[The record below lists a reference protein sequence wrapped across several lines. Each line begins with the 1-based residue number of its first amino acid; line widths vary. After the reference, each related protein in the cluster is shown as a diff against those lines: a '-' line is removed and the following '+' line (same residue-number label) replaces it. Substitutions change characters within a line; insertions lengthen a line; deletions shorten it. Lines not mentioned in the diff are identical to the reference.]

1 MCNYGCFPVYQQ
13 SSDLYMIDLEAAKQT
28 GKYEYRRLEINSDKS
43 ESWHSWS
50 SNSRW
55 IAFSSKRQSG
65 VFTRT
70 YISYVDRQGKV
81 YKPLL
86 LPQKDPTYY
95 DSCLW
100 TYSVPELIREPVQV
114 TKEKLGRIVRSS
126 PKIPGRMPVTMAT
139 PKAGALPESA
149 QPWLTERE

>member
-1 MCNYGCFPVYQQ
+1 MCNYGCFPVYQE
-13 SSDLYMIDLEAAKQT
+13 SSDLYIIDLEAAQGT

-50 SNSRW
+50 SNGRW
-55 IAFSSKRQSG
+55 IAFSSKRHTG

-70 YISYVDRQGKV
+70 YLSYVDRQGRI
-81 YKPLL
+81 YNPLL

-100 TYSVPELIREPVQV
+100 TYSVPELILEPVGV
-114 TKEKLGRIVRSS
+114 KKEKLGRFVRN
-126 PKIPGRMPVTMAT
+126 PQTTPGQIPVTMAT
-139 PKAGALPESA
+139 PKAGTLPQATE
-149 QPWLTERE
+149 PWLIGRE